1 MPDHIQVE
9 MRLSSTARFKA
20 TQHQRSLGALTAL
33 AFRMGSFQNPV
44 RCSGVFTARAAFETI
59 DARFDRR
66 SHHLAGGALPPWLA
80 LFAVG
85 IAELTLVGAAR
96 RSRRRASG
104 IAFPSH
110 SAIMRNLA
118 NLPPVAPV
126 R

>member
-20 TQHQRSLGALTAL
+20 TRHQRSLGALTAL
-33 AFRMGSFQNPV
+33 AFRIGSLREPRQV
-44 RCSGVFTARAAFETI
+44 QRCFHCARRFPKTI

-85 IAELTLVGAAR
+85 IAGLTLVGAAR

-110 SAIMRNLA
+110 SANA
-118 NLPPVAPV
+118 KSG
-126 R
+126 